1 MGAPAMLC
9 RGRMPVFFYL
19 TDEEA
24 ADVYLYLTLYPPTEQ
39 SPDSRLVGASMALT
53 SHSGRGPA

>member
-1 MGAPAMLC
+1 MLC

-39 SPDSRLVGASMALT
+39 SPDSRLVSASMALT

>member
-1 MGAPAMLC
+1 
-9 RGRMPVFFYL
+9 MPVFFYL

-39 SPDSRLVGASMALT
+39 SPDSRLVSASMALT